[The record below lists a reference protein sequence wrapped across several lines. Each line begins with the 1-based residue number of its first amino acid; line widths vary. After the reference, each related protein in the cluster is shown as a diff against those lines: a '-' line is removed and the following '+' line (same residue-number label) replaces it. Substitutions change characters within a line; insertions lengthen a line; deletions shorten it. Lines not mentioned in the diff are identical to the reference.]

1 MQGCRCLHHDPGA
14 KIGNHGGISDE
25 LDGVAKPLLAV
36 KQDGFSRDIT
46 VADPERRLEIP
57 LWRGQ
62 PCLLP
67 APLPQL
73 PASLKLTL
81 KQKRD
86 ALVERGLGEIGV
98 DGDGTVIIGDG
109 IIIS

>member
-1 MQGCRCLHHDPGA
+1 MPGLHHDPGA
-14 KIGNHGGISDE
+14 KIGNHRGISDE

-36 KQDGFSRDIT
+36 KQDGFARDIT
-46 VADPERRLEIP
+46 VADPERRLEVTF
-57 LWRGQ
+57 WRGQ

-86 ALVERGLGEIGV
+86 ALVERDLGEIGV